1 MEFQIAEAIELIKT
15 LAETENLTQ
24 SEALTTFVAEAGLDI
39 EYASQLKAALYETY
53 TLQEM
58 ASDALTKA
66 LYNVFVSGGT
76 GAEDIQEVD
85 TKETQEGTKY
95 KVRVQ
100 DKASGSSY
108 TRYATREKI
117 AQLRANP
124 NISSV
129 ELSDYGS
136 DEDSDGQRTAAAKR
150 GDRDGDGKVE
160 SGSKEHAGVV
170 HNAIQRAKGGNPDGQ
185 DTRKEETLWSRYLA
199 LREGKKQGY
208 NDRLDDALGAKHGK
222 KKQSEKDRRDES
234 EGMEK
239 HDDKRKYAGD
249 HSMDESRQGY
259 NDRLDDAL
267 GSRHGKKK
275 QSLKDRRD
283 ESEGMEKHDGKRK
296 FSGDKSMDESR
307 QGYNDRLDDAL
318 GARHGKKKQS
328 EKDRRD
334 ESEGMEKHDGKRK
347 FSGDKSMDESA
358 QGYND
363 RLDDAL
369 GARHGKKKQSLKDRR
384 DESEGMEKKDG
395 KHKFAGDKSMKESVA
410 KDEKE
415 AKHDEKLASKDERE
429 AAYDTK
435 KGKSKRAKELDDD
448 AKQDDADAA
457 VDVRRES
464 NSWTAYLALREAK
477 KSKAEK
483 EKAAKDGHAVALYK
497 DQWKDRKIADYDK
510 EHGKDERA
518 KEMRA
523 DAGEDRKRMKELDP
537 DWKHAKYAT
546 GEEKGKKNYT
556 DKSKKKVDEEV
567 FIEAD
572 IIDAGRQNQGE
583 RENKKLDGK
592 GVDNSDRIHLMPK
605 MREETIVTS
614 TATAS
619 SMSKLQQESSSKR
632 ATLAA
637 LAEKMGVDLDHEK
650 EEKKE
655 QKDRDKIRKMLDKE
669 DEAEGKKDK
678 CETVELDDA
687 GMPIM
692 EYDRNMANG
701 PKKDDVDPPAD
712 ANGER
717 GYFNPKGKPKRPRG
731 GDRRPNAKGGP
742 DLPFD
747 DGTVPNGAGV

>member
-39 EYASQLKAALYETY
+39 EYASQLKAALYEAY

-58 ASDALTKA
+58 ASDSLTKA
-66 LYNVFVSGGT
+66 LYSVFVAGES
-76 GAEDIQEVD
+76 GAEDIQEVE

-124 NISSV
+124 NIASV

-136 DEDSDGQRTAAAKR
+136 DQDSDGQKTAAAK
-150 GDRDGDGKVE
+150 GGGMAKKDHDGDGKVE
-160 SGSKEHAGVV
+160 SPSKEHAGAV
-170 HNAIQRAKGGNPDGQ
+170 HNAIQKKMGGKPDGQ
-185 DTRKEETLWSRYLA
+185 DTRKEETLWDKYLA

-208 NDRLDDALGAKHGK
+208 NDRLDDAEGAKHGK
-222 KKQSEKDRRDES
+222 KKEQDEKDRRDES
-234 EGMEK
+234 E
-239 HDDKRKYAGD
+239 A
-249 HSMDESRQGY
+249 
-259 NDRLDDAL
+259 
-267 GSRHGKKK
+267 
-275 QSLKDRRD
+275 
-283 ESEGMEKHDGKRK
+283 
-296 FSGDKSMDESR
+296 
-307 QGYNDRLDDAL
+307 
-318 GARHGKKKQS
+318 
-328 EKDRRD
+328 
-334 ESEGMEKHDGKRK
+334 
-347 FSGDKSMDESA
+347 
-358 QGYND
+358 
-363 RLDDAL
+363 
-369 GARHGKKKQSLKDRR
+369 
-384 DESEGMEKKDG
+384 MEKKDG
-395 KHKFAGDKSMKESVA
+395 KHKFAGDKEMKESA
-410 KDEKE
+410 HQDKEE
-415 AKHDEKLASKDERE
+415 AKHDEKLASKDEKE
-429 AAYDTK
+429 AEYDTK

-477 KSKAEK
+477 KSKDEK

-546 GEEKGKKNYT
+546 GEEKGKKNYK
-556 DKSKKKVDEEV
+556 DKKKVDEAADMWMPTGTAGSGDMNKKIEAKLKKPLPMPPKPVKEDV
-567 FIEAD
+567 FVEAD
-572 IIDAGRQNQGE
+572 IIDAGRENQGE
-583 RENKKLDGK
+583 RENKKLDAK
-592 GVDNSDRIHLMPK
+592 GVDNSKRVHLMPK
-605 MREETIVTS
+605 IREETIVTTKK
-614 TATAS
+614 TAAAI
-619 SMSKLQQESSSKR
+619 SKLQQESSSKKE
-632 ATLAA
+632 TLAA
-637 LAEKMGVDLDHEK
+637 LAEKMGMDLKHEK

-655 QKDRDKIRKMLDKE
+655 QSDRDKIRKMLDKE

-678 CETVELDDA
+678 CETVELDAA

-692 EYDRNMANG
+692 EYSRNMANG
-701 PKKDDVDPPAD
+701 PKADDVDPPAD
-712 ANGER
+712 QNGDR
-717 GYFNPKGKPKRPRG
+717 GFKNPKGKAKRPRG
-731 GDRRPNAKGGP
+731 GDRRPNVKGGP
-742 DLPFD
+742 EMPFD

>member
-24 SEALTTFVAEAGLDI
+24 TEALATFVSEAGLDI

-58 ASDALTKA
+58 ASDSLTKA
-66 LYNVFVSGGT
+66 LYSVFVGGAA
-76 GAEDIQEVD
+76 GVEDIQEVD
-85 TKETQEGTKY
+85 SKETQEGTKY
-95 KVRVQ
+95 KIRVQ

-108 TRYATREKI
+108 TRYATRAKI
-117 AQLRANP
+117 AELRANP
-124 NISSV
+124 NIASV

-136 DEDSDGQRTAAAKR
+136 GSEDKDGQKTAAAK
-150 GDRDGDGKVE
+150 GGGMAKKDHDGDGKVE
-160 SGSKEHAGVV
+160 SPSKEHAGAV
-170 HNAIQRAKGGNPDGQ
+170 HNAIQRKMGGNPDGQ
-185 DTRKEETLWSRYLA
+185 DTRKEETLWDKYLA

-208 NDRLDDALGAKHGK
+208 NDRLDDAEGAKHGK
-222 KKQSEKDRRDES
+222 KEEQDEKDRRDES
-234 EGMEK
+234 E
-239 HDDKRKYAGD
+239 A
-249 HSMDESRQGY
+249 
-259 NDRLDDAL
+259 
-267 GSRHGKKK
+267 
-275 QSLKDRRD
+275 
-283 ESEGMEKHDGKRK
+283 
-296 FSGDKSMDESR
+296 
-307 QGYNDRLDDAL
+307 
-318 GARHGKKKQS
+318 
-328 EKDRRD
+328 
-334 ESEGMEKHDGKRK
+334 
-347 FSGDKSMDESA
+347 
-358 QGYND
+358 
-363 RLDDAL
+363 
-369 GARHGKKKQSLKDRR
+369 
-384 DESEGMEKKDG
+384 MEKKDG
-395 KHKFAGDKSMKESVA
+395 KHKFAGDKEMKESVE

-415 AKHDEKLASKDERE
+415 AKHDEKLASKDEKE
-429 AAYDTK
+429 AEYDTK

-477 KSKAEK
+477 KSKDEK

-619 SMSKLQQESSSKR
+619 SMSKLQTEGSSKR